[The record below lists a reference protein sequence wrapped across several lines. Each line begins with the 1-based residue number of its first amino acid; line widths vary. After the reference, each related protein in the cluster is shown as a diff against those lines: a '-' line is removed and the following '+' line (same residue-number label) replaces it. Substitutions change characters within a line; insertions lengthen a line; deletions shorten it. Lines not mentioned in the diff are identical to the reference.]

1 MALERARQVNYC
13 AANALLDQLAA
24 FSSETARPEA
34 VETHYRIDV
43 FSLGFWVN

>member
-1 MALERARQVNYC
+1 MALESARQVNYC

-34 VETHYRIDV
+34 VETCYRMDSS
-43 FSLGFWVN
+43 SLRAQG